1 MITYHKE
8 GTTFAIKGKRSLNK
22 WISETISSESGGSL
36 RVGDISVILCSDEY
50 LLSVNKQFLKHDY
63 YTDIITFNYCEGD
76 RVSGDLFISVDSV
89 RENAK
94 TYGAT
99 FQEELHR
106 VLIHGVLHLLGYD
119 DHTDAEKVI
128 MKERENLSLQRLT
141 I

>member
-119 DHTDAEKVI
+119 DHSDAEKVI

>member
-36 RVGDISVILCSDEY
+36 RVGDISIILCSDEY

>member
-22 WISETISSESGGSL
+22 WISETISSESGGNL

-63 YTDIITFNYCEGD
+63 YTDIITFNYCEGE

>member
-94 TYGAT
+94 TYGAS
-99 FQEELHR
+99 FLEELHR

-119 DHTDAEKVI
+119 DHTEAEKVI

>member
-63 YTDIITFNYCEGD
+63 YTDIITFNYCEGE

>member
-63 YTDIITFNYCEGD
+63 YTDIITFNYCEGE

-94 TYGAT
+94 TYGVT

>member
-8 GTTFAIKGKRSLNK
+8 GTTFAIKSKRSLNK

-119 DHTDAEKVI
+119 DHSDAEKVI